1 MQKWE
6 YLTLDV
12 RYDIYGARIGAWNG
26 QSYPAEAK
34 PDFYD
39 ALSHVWRARLGG
51 QLGITSYAR
60 REDGFSPDFVVL
72 LKRPKE

>member
-26 QSYPAEAK
+26 QSYPAEAE

-39 ALSHVWRARLGG
+39 ALSHYGG
-51 QLGITSYAR
+51 HGWEVVGITSYAK